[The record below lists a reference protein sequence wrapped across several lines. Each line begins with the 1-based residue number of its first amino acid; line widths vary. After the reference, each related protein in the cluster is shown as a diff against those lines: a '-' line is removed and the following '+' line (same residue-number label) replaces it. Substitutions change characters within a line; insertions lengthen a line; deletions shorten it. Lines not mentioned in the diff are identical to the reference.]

1 MEIPTRNILM
11 SKRHY
16 GQVVKI
22 FALGYKDRGFGSPHV
37 HVCTK
42 KEFKR
47 PRLNGGKK
55 LFFLDLIYEG
65 QKKAERFCYYKIN
78 EMGKFFFYRF
88 GVFLYRFVTEG
99 AERRAGPRRQGP
111 HQRLFHNDNLACLNI
126 NANS

>member
-42 KEFKR
+42 EEFKR

-78 EMGKFFFYRF
+78 EMGKFFLSVWRISLPVCDR
-88 GVFLYRFVTEG
+88 GC
-99 AERRAGPRRQGP
+99 RAQSWSQETGSTPEAFPQ
-111 HQRLFHNDNLACLNI
+111 
-126 NANS
+126 